1 LIHVQEYFRTVTNAL
16 SQVPSAPIAQ
26 IIDILNEAR
35 LKKRHIFVI
44 GNGGSSATASHIVND
59 LLKSTIRPNL
69 PRLRL
74 ICLSDNTPTLTAYA
88 NDVSYEV
95 IFAEPLASLADPGD
109 VVVALS
115 GSGNS
120 PNILR
125 AMETAKQLGLTRIGL
140 TGFAGGKLKD
150 NCDMVVIV
158 PSNSMQV
165 IEDIHMVILH
175 SIFLALS

>member
-1 LIHVQEYFRTVTNAL
+1 MVQEYFQTVTDAL
-16 SQVPSAPIAQ
+16 SKIPSEPIAQ
-26 IIDILNEAR
+26 IVGILREAR
-35 LKKRHIFVI
+35 LKKKHIFVI

-59 LLKSTIRPNL
+59 LLKSTIQSDL

-88 NDVSYEV
+88 NDVSYDV

-125 AMETAKQLGLTRIGL
+125 AMEMSKQLGLTRVGL
-140 TGFAGGKLKD
+140 TGFSGGKLKE
-150 NCDMVVIV
+150 NCDVAVIV
-158 PSNSMQV
+158 NSDSMQV

-175 SIFLALS
+175 SIFLALC